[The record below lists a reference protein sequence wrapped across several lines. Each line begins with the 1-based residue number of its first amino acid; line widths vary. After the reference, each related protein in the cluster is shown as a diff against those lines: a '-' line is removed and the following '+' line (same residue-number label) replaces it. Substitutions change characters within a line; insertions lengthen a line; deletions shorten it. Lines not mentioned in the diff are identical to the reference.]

1 MVSLDL
7 PRPIPAF
14 KNLTAFFTVVLSLLL
29 WPAASFSQ
37 KTQPEDNDLPK
48 YDLHAEM
55 KTKGVIDEV
64 NLVSVGTRK
73 DYREL
78 TIKDGEATIHI
89 YMCPKPFEDEMGITF
104 SKGEQIAVTG
114 SKVKYQETDVIL
126 ARELVKGED
135 TLLFRDEKGAPVWNK
150 RTGK

>member
-1 MVSLDL
+1 VSLDL

-14 KNLTAFFTVVLSLLL
+14 KNITALFTVVLSLLL

-37 KTQPEDNDLPK
+37 KTQAEENSLPK

-64 NLVSVGTRK
+64 NLLPVGTRK
-73 DYREL
+73 DFREL
-78 TIKDGEATIHI
+78 TIKDGEATIQI

-135 TLLFRDEKGAPVWNK
+135 TLLFRDEKGAPVWNA

>member
-1 MVSLDL
+1 MSLRL
-7 PRPIPAF
+7 PRHIPAF
-14 KNLTAFFTVVLSLLL
+14 KNITALFFAVLSLLF

-64 NLVSVGTRK
+64 NLLPIGPRK
-73 DYREL
+73 DFREL
-78 TIKDGEATIHI
+78 TVKDGEAIIHV
-89 YMCPKPFEDEMGITF
+89 YMCPKPFEDEMGISF

-114 SKVKYQETDVIL
+114 SKVKYQEADVIL

-135 TLLFRDEKGAPVWNK
+135 TLLFRDEKGAPVWNA